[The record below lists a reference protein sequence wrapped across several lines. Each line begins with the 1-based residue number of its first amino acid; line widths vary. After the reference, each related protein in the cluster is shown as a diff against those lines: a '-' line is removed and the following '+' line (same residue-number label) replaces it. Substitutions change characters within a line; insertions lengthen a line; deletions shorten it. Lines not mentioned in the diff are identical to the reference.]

1 MLRDTH
7 WRLVVQVEIAE
18 LALEYAGLR
27 VQDRR
32 RQARLSASLA
42 EHGQQSPVLVVEP
55 GESPGRLVLI
65 DGYLRV
71 EALRQL
77 ARDAVDALRL
87 DLSEMDALLL
97 RHRLESGRRR
107 SALEDAWLLHELQ
120 VRHGLSQQ
128 RIGERLDRS
137 ASWISRHLALV
148 RVLPEP
154 VQRAVQC
161 AVLPPQAASKYL
173 VPLAR
178 ANPEAC
184 AQLVRSLGTTR
195 VSVRQVEHLYVG
207 WREGDAEQRRRLI
220 EDPHLYLKAVEVVPA
235 ATPPSG
241 PNGPSLLLVE
251 LERMAGCCRRARARL
266 REHVLEQASPRRR
279 QAILR
284 AWREA
289 SLSFTALAEIMTTE
303 DVDAGSGHEDGDPA
317 PCGAGSRGEEDR
329 GSPLDL
335 AQRGAASAAQW
346 TG

>member
-1 MLRDTH
+1 
-7 WRLVVQVEIAE
+7 VQVEISE

-42 EHGQQSPVLVVEP
+42 EHGQQSPVLVVTGSAPE
-55 GESPGRLVLI
+55 RLVLI

-77 ARDAVDALRL
+77 ARDMVDALRL
-87 DLSEMDALLL
+87 DLSEVDALLL
-97 RHRLESGRRR
+97 RHRLEASRRR

-128 RIGERLDRS
+128 QLGERLDRS
-137 ASWISRHLALV
+137 SSWISRHLGLV

-154 VQRAVQC
+154 VQRAVQL
-161 AVLPPQAASKYL
+161 AVLPAQAASKYL

-184 AQLVRSLGTTR
+184 AQLVTALGTTR
-195 VSVRQVEHLYVG
+195 VSVRQVEHLYAG
-207 WREGDAEQRRRLI
+207 WREGDAEQRRHLLA
-220 EDPHLYLKAVEVVPA
+220 DPHLYLKALEVVA
-235 ATPPSG
+235 AAEPSPG
-241 PNGPSLLLVE
+241 PNGPSLLLAE

-266 REHVLEQASPRRR
+266 REHALEQASPRRR
-279 QAILR
+279 QGILR

-289 SLSFTALAEIMTTE
+289 SLSFAALAEIMTTE
-303 DVDAGSGHEDGDPA
+303 EADAGSGHEDDGP
-317 PCGAGSRGEEDR
+317 PPRGAGPGRAEDR
-329 GSPLDL
+329 SGALDL
-335 AQRGAASAAQW
+335 AQCGAAGAAQR

>member
-1 MLRDTH
+1 
-7 WRLVVQVEIAE
+7 VQVEIAE
-18 LALEYAGLR
+18 LVLQYAGLR

-42 EHGQQSPVLVVEP
+42 EHGQQSPVLVVEAA
-55 GESPGRLVLI
+55 GAGRPQLVLI

-77 ARDAVDALRL
+77 ARDVVDALRL
-87 DLSEMDALLL
+87 DLSEVDALLL
-97 RHRLESGRRR
+97 RHRLETGRRR

-120 VRHGLSQQ
+120 VRHGLRQQ
-128 RIGERLDRS
+128 QLGERLDRS
-137 ASWISRHLALV
+137 SSWISRHLALV

-154 VQRAVQC
+154 VQRAVQL

-184 AQLVRSLGTTR
+184 AQLVTALGTTR

-207 WREGDAEQRRRLI
+207 WREGDVAQRQRLLS
-220 EDPHLYLKAVEVVPA
+220 DPHLYLKALEVVPA
-235 ATPPSG
+235 AEPSSG
-241 PNGPSLLLVE
+241 PNGPSLLLAE

-266 REHVLEQASPRRR
+266 REHALEQASPRRR
-279 QAILR
+279 HGILR

-303 DVDAGSGHEDGDPA
+303 ESDVGSGHEDGDPA
-317 PCGAGSRGEEDR
+317 TRGAGPGRAEDCS
-329 GSPLDL
+329 GALDL
-335 AQRGAASAAQW
+335 AQCGAAGAAQR